1 LKRIQK
7 KNREWLNG
15 KDKKRSFYVFI
26 CFKCLEHKKFRIA
39 GRQAGSI
46 QNVNQSTLALKQ
58 LETWIREG

>member
-15 KDKKRSFYVFI
+15 KDKKTSFYVFI

-39 GRQAGSI
+39 GRQAGRLNSKCEPKYFGFETI
-46 QNVNQSTLALKQ
+46 RNVD
-58 LETWIREG
+58 